1 MSFAEEFDNADDD
14 DEGEAQRQSIT
25 TSDLYVTDLE
35 LPCYRTHLDS
45 LREKGSNVT
54 VCLLSLELGGLGELG

>member
-1 MSFAEEFDNADDD
+1 MPTTTKGKPN
-14 DEGEAQRQSIT
+14 GTSIT

-45 LREKGSNVT
+45 LREKGSNVSFLWNSEDSESSDKMHRFEDKS
-54 VCLLSLELGGLGELG
+54 CR